1 MTETAGPD
9 RVRSAEQ
16 IGLSARE
23 AAASPAPHPA
33 DNAPP
38 RDAASWAR
46 KVDRLEVDPRAG
58 VRGTNVAGRRLTGPV
73 QGFGKMWQK
82 SYRMNAGAQI
92 GPEQA
97 IATWREHFPE
107 FWPKGN
113 RFAGALT
120 GINPGDVAL
129 LDLAI
134 GGGVKL
140 STGVFVLYAD
150 AESFTL
156 MTPQGHMFA
165 GWITFSAERAG
176 DDTIVQ
182 ALVLMRAND
191 PLYEIAMTFGG
202 HSKEDKFWAATLTAL
217 GERLG
222 VPNPVVDTKTTCVDT
237 KRQWRHANNIWHN
250 SMIRSVWQTI
260 TAPVTGLARVLRH
273 DKQGH
278 HKQGHDKQ
286 GHDKQGPDQD
296 AAKTAA

>member
-1 MTETAGPD
+1 MTEPAGPD
-9 RVRSAEQ
+9 KVATAEQ

-23 AAASPAPHPA
+23 AAAPPPEV
-33 DNAPP
+33 APP

-46 KVDRLEVDPRAG
+46 KVDRLEVDHRSG

-82 SYRMNAGAQI
+82 TYRMDAGPQI
-92 GPEQA
+92 TPEQA

-129 LDLAI
+129 LDLSI

-176 DDTIVQ
+176 EVTTVQ
-182 ALVLMRAND
+182 AQVLMRAND
-191 PLYEIAMTFGG
+191 PLYEIAMTLGG
-202 HSKEDKFWAATLTAL
+202 HRKEDKFWAATLTAL
-217 GERLG
+217 GRRLG
-222 VPNPVVDTKTTCVDT
+222 LPDPRVETSGTCVDS
-237 KRQWRHANNIWHN
+237 KRQWRHARNVWHN
-250 SMIRSVWQTI
+250 SMVRSMLQTI
-260 TAPVTGLARVLRH
+260 WAPLVGLSRLAR
-273 DKQGH
+273 GMNS
-278 HKQGHDKQ
+278 
-286 GHDKQGPDQD
+286 
-296 AAKTAA
+296 KTSG

>member
-1 MTETAGPD
+1 MTEPAMTEPAMTEPAMTEPAMTEPAGPD
-9 RVRSAEQ
+9 KVASAEQ

-23 AAASPAPHPA
+23 AASL
-33 DNAPP
+33 PP

-46 KVDRLEVDPRAG
+46 KVDRLQVDPRDG

-82 SYRMNAGAQI
+82 TYRMDAGAHIQ
-92 GPEQA
+92 PQQA

-165 GWITFSAERAG
+165 GWITFSAERERER
-176 DDTIVQ
+176 DTTMVQ
-182 ALVLMRAND
+182 AQVLMRAND
-191 PLYEIAMTFGG
+191 PLYEVAMTFGG
-202 HSKEDKFWAATLTAL
+202 HRKEDKFWVATLTAL
-217 GERLG
+217 GQRLG
-222 VPNPVVDTKTTCVDT
+222 VGDPKVEIRSTCVDS
-237 KRQWRHANNIWHN
+237 KRQWRHSRNVWHN
-250 SMIRSVWQTI
+250 SMVRSVLQTLA
-260 TAPVTGLARVLRH
+260 APVTGLGHLRRGN
-273 DKQGH
+273 KRGMKSQPNG
-278 HKQGHDKQ
+278 
-286 GHDKQGPDQD
+286 
-296 AAKTAA
+296 

>member
-23 AAASPAPHPA
+23 AAATPVPHTTGGA
-33 DNAPP
+33 P

-46 KVDRLEVDPRAG
+46 KVERLEVNPRDG

-82 SYRMNAGAQI
+82 SYRMKAGQGIA
-92 GPEQA
+92 PEQA
-97 IATWREHFPE
+97 IGTWKEHFPE

-165 GWITFSAERAG
+165 GWITFSAGREGPQDARE
-176 DDTIVQ
+176 TVVQ

-191 PLYEIAMTFGG
+191 PLYEIGMMFGG
-202 HSKEDKFWAATLTAL
+202 HRKEDKFWAATLTSL

-222 VPNPVVDTKTTCVDT
+222 LPDPKVDTKTTCVDA

-250 SMIRSVWQTI
+250 SMIRSVLQTL
-260 TAPVTGLARVLRH
+260 TFRRNKKLA
-273 DKQGH
+273 
-278 HKQGHDKQ
+278 
-286 GHDKQGPDQD
+286 
-296 AAKTAA
+296 

>member
-1 MTETAGPD
+1 MTETVGPD
-9 RVRSAEQ
+9 KVASAEQ

-23 AAASPAPHPA
+23 AAAPPP
-33 DNAPP
+33 NAAGAAGP
-38 RDAASWAR
+38 RDATAWAK
-46 KVDRLEVDPRAG
+46 KVERLQVDPRDG

-82 SYRMNAGAQI
+82 TYRMSAGTQVT
-92 GPEQA
+92 PKQA

-165 GWITFSAERAG
+165 GWITFSAEREG
-176 DDTIVQ
+176 DVTMVQ
-182 ALVLMRAND
+182 AQVLMRAND
-191 PLYEIAMTFGG
+191 PLYEISMIVAG
-202 HSKEDKFWAATLTAL
+202 HRKEDKFWAATLTSL
-217 GERLG
+217 GQRLG
-222 VPNPVVDTKTTCVDT
+222 VQDPSVDTRSTCVDS
-237 KRQWRHANNIWHN
+237 KRQWRHARNIWHN
-250 SMIRSVWQTI
+250 SMIRSVLQTLAAPF
-260 TAPVTGLARVLRH
+260 TALRRGV
-273 DKQGH
+273 KSQASG
-278 HKQGHDKQ
+278 
-286 GHDKQGPDQD
+286 
-296 AAKTAA
+296 

>member
-9 RVRSAEQ
+9 QVAGPERVASAEQ

-23 AAASPAPHPA
+23 AAAPTAPAAPQHGAQSPG
-33 DNAPP
+33 

-46 KVDRLEVDPRAG
+46 KVERLEVDPREG

-82 SYRMNAGAQI
+82 SYRMKAGPGI
-92 GPEQA
+92 EPEQA
-97 IATWREHFPE
+97 IATWKEHFPE
-107 FWPKGN
+107 FWPKGS

-120 GINPGDVAL
+120 GISPGDVAL

-165 GWITFSAERAG
+165 GWITFSAERES
-176 DDTIVQ
+176 DSTMVQ
-182 ALVLMRAND
+182 AQVLMRAND
-191 PLYEIAMTFGG
+191 PLYEVAMTCGG
-202 HSKEDKFWAATLTAL
+202 HRKEDKFWAATLTAL
-217 GERLG
+217 GQRLD
-222 VPNPVVDTKTTCVDT
+222 VQDPQVETSTTCVDSR
-237 KRQWRHANNIWHN
+237 RQWRHARNVWHN
-250 SMIRSVWQTI
+250 SMVRSVLQTA
-260 TAPVTGLARVLRH
+260 TPSRRV
-273 DKQGH
+273 KS
-278 HKQGHDKQ
+278 
-286 GHDKQGPDQD
+286 PD
-296 AAKTAA
+296 A

>member
-9 RVRSAEQ
+9 HVKSAEQ

-23 AAASPAPHPA
+23 AAATPPPSDQDVAGNGSPR
-33 DNAPP
+33 N
-38 RDAASWAR
+38 AASWAR
-46 KVDRLEVDPRAG
+46 KVDRLEVDPRDG

-82 SYRMNAGAQI
+82 SYRMNAGSQI
-92 GPEQA
+92 EPEQA
-97 IATWREHFPE
+97 STTWKEHFPE

-165 GWITFSAERAG
+165 GWITFSAERQAEE
-176 DDTIVQ
+176 TVVQ

-191 PLYEIAMTFGG
+191 PLYEVAMTFGG
-202 HSKEDKFWAATLTAL
+202 HRKEDKFWAATLTGL

-222 VPNPVVDTKTTCVDT
+222 VPDPKVETKSTCVDS
-237 KRQWRHANNIWHN
+237 KRQWRHASNIWHN
-250 SMIRSVWQTI
+250 SMIRSVLQTI
-260 TAPVTGLARVLRH
+260 TAPVKGLAHMGRR
-273 DKQGH
+273 DKG
-278 HKQGHDKQ
+278 
-286 GHDKQGPDQD
+286 
-296 AAKTAA
+296 TAQT

>member
-1 MTETAGPD
+1 MTDTAGPD
-9 RVRSAEQ
+9 RVASAEQ

-23 AAASPAPHPA
+23 AAASPAPDGA
-33 DNAPP
+33 SDGVRTAP
-38 RDAASWAR
+38 RDTDSWAR

-82 SYRMNAGAQI
+82 TYRMSAGSAI
-92 GPEQA
+92 EPEAA

-165 GWITFSAERAG
+165 GWITFSAEREG
-176 DDTIVQ
+176 DQTMVQ
-182 ALVLMRAND
+182 AQVLMRAND
-191 PLYEIAMTFGG
+191 PIYEIGMMMGG
-202 HSKEDKFWAATLTAL
+202 HAKEDKFWAATLASL
-217 GERLG
+217 GQRLG
-222 VPNPVVDTKTTCVDT
+222 VPDPKVDTKSTCVDS
-237 KRQWRHANNIWHN
+237 KRQWRHARNIWHN
-250 SMIRSVWQTI
+250 SAVRSVLQTI
-260 TAPVTGLARVLRH
+260 AAPVTGLARMLRH
-273 DKQGH
+273 DKS
-278 HKQGHDKQ
+278 GHDKP
-286 GHDKQGPDQD
+286 GQD
-296 AAKTAA
+296 EPATKTAA

>member
-23 AAASPAPHPA
+23 AAS
-33 DNAPP
+33 APP
-38 RDAASWAR
+38 AHTVPTTGPTTGPATASATGPGAAGNGSPRNAASWAR
-46 KVDRLEVDPRAG
+46 KVDRLEVDPRDG

-82 SYRMNAGAQI
+82 SYRMKAGSQI

-97 IATWREHFPE
+97 IATWKEHFPE

-165 GWITFSAERAG
+165 GWITFSAERES
-176 DDTIVQ
+176 DETIVQ

-191 PLYEIAMTFGG
+191 PLYEVAMTFGG
-202 HSKEDKFWAATLTAL
+202 HRKEDKFWAATLTAL

-222 VPNPVVDTKTTCVDT
+222 LPDPTVETKTTCVDS

-250 SMIRSVWQTI
+250 SMIRSVLQTVA
-260 TAPVTGLARVLRH
+260 APVVGLAHMVRR
-273 DKQGH
+273 DKH
-278 HKQGHDKQ
+278 
-286 GHDKQGPDQD
+286 
-296 AAKTAA
+296 AT

>member
-23 AAASPAPHPA
+23 AAATPVPHPTG
-33 DNAPP
+33 NAPPRNAAQAAGP

-46 KVDRLEVDPRAG
+46 KVDRLEVNPRAG

-82 SYRMNAGAQI
+82 SYRMKAGTEIA
-92 GPEQA
+92 PEQA
-97 IATWREHFPE
+97 IATWKEHFPE

-165 GWITFSAERAG
+165 GWITFSAEREG
-176 DDTIVQ
+176 PQDGGETVVQ

-191 PLYEIAMTFGG
+191 PLYEVAMTFGG
-202 HSKEDKFWAATLTAL
+202 HGKEDKFWVATLTAL

-222 VPNPVVDTKTTCVDT
+222 LTSPVVDTKNTCVDT
-237 KRQWRHANNIWHN
+237 KRQWRHANNLWHN
-250 SMIRSVWQTI
+250 SMIRSVLQTI
-260 TAPVTGLARVLRH
+260 AAPVTGLARMLRRKNQGRN
-273 DKQGH
+273 KQ
-278 HKQGHDKQ
+278 
-286 GHDKQGPDQD
+286 
-296 AAKTAA
+296 ATT